1 MYAHVLLFQKTGLN
15 TDTLTYGIPDGMVLE
30 VGALVQVP
38 LRKSLVRG
46 IILGLTEK
54 KNIKGSARPVDSI
67 LHSQLLP
74 KWRVELLEYLAKN
87 FHTPRSVVAKHLLP
101 PYLRES
107 KGVSDE
113 MLEMLSKTMH
123 TKRLSVATHKDPEV
137 FISQKSS
144 EILEHLC
151 RTIRKYKKGQ
161 IAIVAPEIAI
171 EPFWT
176 SALERD
182 FEALNYYSAKTP
194 KQKAVLWK
202 EIFEGKHRV
211 VYGSRS
217 VLLAP
222 FSDLRAIIVM
232 NEHSVGHK
240 EDQRPKFH
248 SRELAFEL
256 QKFTGA
262 DLHFIGPSLSVPLS
276 FRLKKN
282 AQPDVERR
290 DDTQFKMVDMRA
302 ERKRGNFAPISEDL
316 DRLLRATLEHKS
328 QAILYLNKRGQ
339 SSCLLCRDC
348 GYIPKCHICK
358 RNLIVQRHPVQGH
371 ILTCIAGEIL
381 NPVPEACPRCGNIS
395 LKMVGIG
402 QEKLADTLQ
411 QTFPDARI
419 VIYSKERAKTP
430 KEQKKI
436 LHAFTKGEIDI
447 LITTQLLYSGV
458 PIPQVPV
465 VAALDI
471 DTSLVIPHFT
481 SGEKTVHHL
490 QEMQS
495 FLKPKGVLLLQTYI
509 PETPLLMAYKD
520 RHLSEWYE
528 KELKSR
534 KTFKYPPYSKIMVL
548 TSTLREGGREGSAGK
563 KSLEQT
569 LEYIRKTEPDL
580 TIELTKKNIGHRDK
594 YYLVIRGA
602 DPEKAMN
609 VIRSMP
615 DVALDIDSPY
625 LI

>member
-15 TDTLTYGIPDGMVLE
+15 TDTLTYGIPEGMILDI
-30 VGALVQVP
+30 GTLVQVP
-38 LRKSLVRG
+38 LRKSLIRG

-54 KNIKGSARPVDSI
+54 KNITGRARPIDSI
-67 LHSQLLP
+67 LHPQLLP
-74 KWRVELLEYLAKN
+74 TWRVELLEYLAKN

-113 MLEMLSKTMH
+113 MLELLSKTTPH
-123 TKRLSVATHKDPEV
+123 ANASTHALVTTKKEPEV

-144 EILEHLC
+144 DILEHFC
-151 RTIRKYKKGQ
+151 RTIKKYKKGQ
-161 IAIVAPEIAI
+161 VAIVAPEIAI
-171 EPFWT
+171 EPSWT
-176 SALERD
+176 TTLERD

-222 FSDLRAIIVM
+222 FSDLRAIIVI
-232 NEHSVGHK
+232 NEHSIGHK

-248 SRELAFEL
+248 SRELAFEIQRL
-256 QKFTGA
+256 AGV
-262 DLHFIGPSLSVPLS
+262 DLHFIGPSMSVPLS

-348 GYIPKCHICK
+348 GYIPKCRICN
-358 RNLIVQRHPVQGH
+358 RNLLVQRDPQRGY
-371 ILTCIAGEIL
+371 ILTCIAGEVL
-381 NPVPEACPRCGNIS
+381 DPVPEACPRCGNIS

-411 QTFPDARI
+411 QEFPEARI

-436 LHAFTKGEIDI
+436 LHAFTKGTVDI
-447 LITTQLLYSGV
+447 LITTQLLYSGA

-471 DTSLVIPHFT
+471 DTSLIIPHFT
-481 SGEKTVHHL
+481 SGEKTLHHL

-520 RHLSEWYE
+520 RHLAEWYE

-548 TSTLREGGREGSAGK
+548 TSTLREGGK

-569 LEYIRKTEPDL
+569 LEYIKKTEPDL
-580 TIELTKKNIGHRDK
+580 AIELTKKNIGHKDK
-594 YYLVIRGA
+594 YYLIIRGR
-602 DPEKAMN
+602 DPEKAMD